1 MKQPGFH
8 DLGLT
13 VVRDRKL
20 ADLDIEVD
28 RPLWTYTFTAVV
40 QDARTSIL
48 LGNDEV
54 IAASGELAAP
64 ILAQKIVKM
73 IGASRPS
80 ETTIAS
86 KN

>member
-1 MKQPGFH
+1 
-8 DLGLT
+8 
-13 VVRDRKL
+13 
-20 ADLDIEVD
+20 
-28 RPLWTYTFTAVV
+28 
-40 QDARTSIL
+40 L

-64 ILAQKIVKM
+64 SLAQKIVKM
-73 IGASRPS
+73 ILASRPG